1 MAELHGNN
9 NFLCCV
15 WHLTCFPISSSK
27 WNYGT
32 RLTFDGT
39 RGKKSKGDTDPGQ
52 ILFVASSLPEDEIL
66 RPLRVLEKRLVRL
79 LNKVLVLN
87 KWPINGS
94 GSIHKKKKYGQNPV
108 MKQLLGRL
116 RSTRGNT
123 VMVACPNLVMSCLAT
138 STRRGRHGVPIV
150 YVVECG
156 SAGRLLHSRPA
167 CVSSDSRKKGTRT
180 PPHGSPTF
188 PG

>member
-1 MAELHGNN
+1 MAKNEYVDKAVHKKRGSMEDRRRELK
-9 NFLCCV
+9 FCEDKTVEKQLESMEQRRMP
-15 WHLTCFPISSSK
+15 LKLFEQQ
-27 WNYGT
+27 WNHGT

-116 RSTRGNT
+116 RSTRRNT
-123 VMVACPNLVMSCLAT
+123 VMITCPNLVMSCLAT
-138 STRRGRHGVPIV
+138 
-150 YVVECG
+150 
-156 SAGRLLHSRPA
+156 
-167 CVSSDSRKKGTRT
+167 
-180 PPHGSPTF
+180 
-188 PG
+188 